1 MEDLGAASSAI
12 PGKLGLRR
20 SSFHEA
26 RRRREQAKI
35 GRVLDNDGM
44 EGLMRISL
52 AMAAVLFAVGAAQAQ
67 GTVKKQASWTRPA
80 PVQQVQSI
88 SNGSLRYYGGPK
100 GERGL
105 AMPSGR

>member
-1 MEDLGAASSAI
+1 MEDLGAASLTI
-12 PGKLGLRR
+12 PAGRLAAVIFLETTTTRTGGDRR
-20 SSFHEA
+20 
-26 RRRREQAKI
+26 I
-35 GRVLDNDGM
+35 PDNDGM

-52 AMAAVLFAVGAAQAQ
+52 AVVAVVLVASAAQAQ
-67 GTVKKQASWTRPA
+67 GTAKKQASWSRSA

-88 SNGSLRYYGGPK
+88 SNSSLRYYGGPK